1 MTCGCLIC
9 LGLSK
14 LVRRLGPRPRPLPWA
29 PVNEV
34 PHHRAFRLAHVPRGA
49 EDSPRKLHGAVI
61 AGGEQLISE
70 RGESLIET
78 FQHYVFVIVKGK
90 DQCSVVRMKL
100 GCPRDGL
107 ERDTASADRV
117 ELGKYFGSIGA
128 SVFRAKHEAPP
139 CNVRG
144 ESSLEFRV
152 VPVFGARVVE

>member
-1 MTCGCLIC
+1 MTCGGLIC

-70 RGESLIET
+70 RGA
-78 FQHYVFVIVKGK
+78 FYVATSCRELRELRLCGCVQLQDEEALQATHGCSRLEVLELPSGK
-90 DQCSVVRMKL
+90 MADL
-100 GCPRDGL
+100 L
-107 ERDTASADRV
+107 EHGSAWW
-117 ELGKYFGSIGA
+117 
-128 SVFRAKHEAPP
+128 
-139 CNVRG
+139 
-144 ESSLEFRV
+144 
-152 VPVFGARVVE
+152 